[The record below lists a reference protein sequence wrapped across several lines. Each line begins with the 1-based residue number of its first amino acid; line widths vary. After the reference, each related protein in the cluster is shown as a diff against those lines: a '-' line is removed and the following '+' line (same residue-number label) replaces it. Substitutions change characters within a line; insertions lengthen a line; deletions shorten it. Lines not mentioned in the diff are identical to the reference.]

1 MKDPKATYCEF
12 LMTAFEKIKRSI
24 NTRKLKEL
32 KDLCT
37 SASEQ
42 VPLDTLPDAN
52 KYFPIFK
59 QALDTQNTRV
69 VEVTLYFLQKL
80 LAHGFL
86 TGNCADNCR
95 PAGTVTA
102 PTRLPRQLIDTIIES
117 ICACVQERDDN
128 VQLQVIKTLLTA
140 VTSFSCAVHDR
151 ILLEAFRACYHI
163 YLTSK
168 NQVNQTT
175 AKATL
180 TQMLHTV
187 CQRMESAV
195 VKHEGPKDEG
205 LDAMLK
211 TMVKHVVDDV
221 VLHTAK
227 VAKAPEVDHP
237 LRTVPAV
244 LNPEDPL
251 YKTIS
256 VAEAENEDNVAA
268 GKFGWCANCRRAAD
282 LYCKDTRMPVCSA
295 ECKDAQLKLIEKV
308 NTLLAGQEEIN
319 EYMNDAVIIFRS
331 ICKLSNKEIPNSLPS
346 FTLRSKVLSLDLILA
361 VVDNPGPVLSSR
373 KEFIEIIRSI
383 LCESLVANSLNSEK
397 TIFTLSLSIF
407 VALVNNF
414 KEKLKMEVGI
424 FLEQV
429 LVRILASENSSF
441 NHKLLVLQVFFR
453 ITSNPKLTVE
463 LFLNYDCDLD
473 ERDIFSRMID
483 MLAKIGQ
490 GKYSK
495 TEALLPPQES
505 ALRLTA
511 LETLVNIMTSLVA
524 WMDTDP
530 IQRDSTVQSDDTSEE
545 SSSLLETTTIIEPD
559 RFEQQKLLKSL
570 LSKAVAKFNIK
581 PSLAIRYLASC
592 RQLDPQNAKEI
603 AVFLKNTAGLN
614 KTKIGEYL
622 GKADPESKAVLHDF
636 VFMQD
641 YREMELLPAL
651 RTFLNTFRLPGE
663 GQQVDRLMEKFSE
676 KYCIDNP
683 SAFETA
689 DTAFVLLYSIIMLQ
703 TDANNPGVKK
713 KMTFEDYLKI
723 TRGINNGKDL
733 PREFLEDIFTSIKTN
748 PITLKDDEELL
759 MRLEGSGKR
768 KDEMFEK
775 ESQFI
780 LAVSKES
787 MGKARRSEFVE
798 NATIDYIKP
807 LFESVWHA
815 LLAAFSVVLEES
827 QEPQTYHLALA
838 GVLSCIRIAAK
849 FAMHL
854 ELEGFVSCLSKFTS
868 LLLLKEEMT
877 QKNVEC
883 VKTLIY
889 AAKLEANA
897 LRSSWGHVL
906 RCVSKLDYLH
916 LVSEGSR
923 GDMFLGSQARR
934 PEIAG
939 AEEVF
944 SSIKM
949 QDIDYLFSISS
960 SLDNEAIVEFVEQ
973 LVLVSHEEI
982 WSEQPRIFSLQALVT
997 VADVNMNRIR
1007 LVWGKIWACLKA
1019 HFSHAGLHHN
1029 QYIAMFAI
1037 DSLKQLAIKFLQKEE
1052 LSNFRFQKE
1061 FLQPFTSI
1069 LKETTSQAVK
1079 ELVVDCMTNLV
1090 LTLAANIKSGWQ
1102 CIVDVFLTATLDEVL
1117 LQKIFPAL
1125 VKIAESEMDKVLE
1138 QFGEMLNCV
1147 MNCAISSKE
1156 EIALKALDLT
1166 IHCAEVLS
1174 KGKVDVSS
1182 HWHVLLVR
1190 LAEKLSDVRPSVQ
1203 QRATSVLFSIL
1214 EKQTEGFGEEQWR
1227 MVMAEV
1233 MIPLFDDASFSTK
1246 LNPDWLKTFHQLQLG
1261 FVDIMASK
1269 YAQLAFLLP
1278 EYLTSLHNCVK
1289 AGVEST
1295 AKSAVSALKSLALKL
1310 APQLPSSTWQL
1321 LCSLITDLFKS
1332 TAPSELLAC
1341 PIDTLLKERKEALPF
1356 STEACVSK
1364 CVIQLQLLSLVKEML
1379 EGQFT
1384 LIPTELV
1391 MGLLTAVK
1399 ESHAFAVSFNEQILR
1414 RYGLW
1419 RSGFMGD
1426 LKTLPGLNRQ
1436 QTSSLT
1442 LYLTFSFKL
1451 LEDCEDIKS
1460 DLISMCKLVISS
1472 YTSKET
1478 RTPKEGDILVQLEN
1492 ASIEQELTLLR
1503 PIVSQSL
1510 VTGITQSKH
1519 FRSLVSEL
1527 KEELLSLVVS
1537 SSLEVREAL
1546 KRLLLLVVA

>member
-1 MKDPKATYCEF
+1 
-12 LMTAFEKIKRSI
+12 
-24 NTRKLKEL
+24 
-32 KDLCT
+32 
-37 SASEQ
+37 
-42 VPLDTLPDAN
+42 
-52 KYFPIFK
+52 
-59 QALDTQNTRV
+59 
-69 VEVTLYFLQKL
+69 
-80 LAHGFL
+80 
-86 TGNCADNCR
+86 
-95 PAGTVTA
+95 
-102 PTRLPRQLIDTIIES
+102 
-117 ICACVQERDDN
+117 
-128 VQLQVIKTLLTA
+128 
-140 VTSFSCAVHDR
+140 
-151 ILLEAFRACYHI
+151 
-163 YLTSK
+163 
-168 NQVNQTT
+168 
-175 AKATL
+175 
-180 TQMLHTV
+180 
-187 CQRMESAV
+187 
-195 VKHEGPKDEG
+195 
-205 LDAMLK
+205 
-211 TMVKHVVDDV
+211 
-221 VLHTAK
+221 
-227 VAKAPEVDHP
+227 
-237 LRTVPAV
+237 
-244 LNPEDPL
+244 
-251 YKTIS
+251 
-256 VAEAENEDNVAA
+256 
-268 GKFGWCANCRRAAD
+268 
-282 LYCKDTRMPVCSA
+282 
-295 ECKDAQLKLIEKV
+295 
-308 NTLLAGQEEIN
+308 
-319 EYMNDAVIIFRS
+319 
-331 ICKLSNKEIPNSLPS
+331 
-346 FTLRSKVLSLDLILA
+346 
-361 VVDNPGPVLSSR
+361 
-373 KEFIEIIRSI
+373 
-383 LCESLVANSLNSEK
+383 
-397 TIFTLSLSIF
+397 LSLSIF

-495 TEALLPPQES
+495 TEALLPAQES

-511 LETLVNIMTSLVA
+511 LETLVNIMTTLVA
-524 WMDTDP
+524 WMDTDTS
-530 IQRDSTVQSDDTSEE
+530 QRDSFVQSDDTSED
-545 SSSLLETTTIIEPD
+545 SSMLEATTIIEPD
-559 RFEQQKLLKSL
+559 RFEQQKMLKSL

-592 RQLDPQNAKEI
+592 HQLDPTNPKEI
-603 AVFLKNTAGLN
+603 ALFLRNTAGLN

-622 GKADPESKAVLHDF
+622 GKADADSKAVLHEF
-636 VFMQD
+636 VFMQE
-641 YREMELLPAL
+641 YRDLDLLPAL
-651 RTFLNTFRLPGE
+651 RMFLNTFRLPGE
-663 GQQVDRLMEKFSE
+663 GQQVDRLMEKFAE

-683 SAFETA
+683 NVFETA

-733 PREFLEDIFTSIKTN
+733 PREFLEDIFTSIKTS

-759 MRLEGSGKR
+759 LRLEGTGKR

-827 QEPQTYHLALA
+827 QEQQTYNLALT

-854 ELEGFVSCLSKFTS
+854 ELESFVSCLSKFTS

-883 VKTLIY
+883 VKILIY

-923 GDMFLGSQARR
+923 GDMFMGSQGRR
-934 PEIAG
+934 PEITG

-982 WSEQPRIFSLQALVT
+982 WNEQPRIFSLQALVT

-1007 LVWGKIWACLKA
+1007 LVWGKIWACLKS
-1019 HFSHAGLHHN
+1019 HFSQAGLHHN

-1069 LKETTSQAVK
+1069 LKETNSQAVK

-1147 MNCAISSKE
+1147 MNCAISSRD

-1166 IHCAEVLS
+1166 INCAEVLA

-1190 LAEKLSDVRPSVQ
+1190 LGEKLSDVRPSVQ
-1203 QRATSVLFSIL
+1203 QRATNVLFSIL
-1214 EKQTEGFGEEQWR
+1214 EKQTDEFGEEQWR
-1227 MVMAEV
+1227 MVWTEV
-1233 MIPLFDDASFSTK
+1233 MMPLFEDASFSTK
-1246 LNPDWLKTFHQLQLG
+1246 LNTDWLKTFHQLQLA
-1261 FVDIMASK
+1261 FVDIIASK
-1269 YAQLAFLLP
+1269 YTQLAFLIP
-1278 EYLTSLHNCVK
+1278 DYLTSLHNCIK

-1295 AKSAVSALKSLALKL
+1295 AKSAVSALKSLAMKL

-1321 LCSLITDLFKS
+1321 LCSLIRDLFKS
-1332 TAPSELLAC
+1332 IAPSELLTC

-1364 CVIQLQLLSLVKEML
+1364 CVIQLQLLALVKDML
-1379 EGQFT
+1379 EGQFS
-1384 LIPTELV
+1384 LIPKELV
-1391 MGLLTAVK
+1391 LGLLGSVR

-1436 QTSSLT
+1436 HSSALT

-1451 LEDCEDIKS
+1451 LEECEDIKS
-1460 DLISMCKLVISS
+1460 DLISMCKQVITS

-1478 RTPKEGDILVQLEN
+1478 RTPKEGDILIQLEN
-1492 ASIEQELTLLR
+1492 ASVEQELALLR
-1503 PIVSQSL
+1503 PILSNHL
-1510 VTGITQSKH
+1510 VDGITRSKEM
-1519 FRSLVSEL
+1519 RALVSEL

-1537 SSLEVREAL
+1537 SSVEVREAL